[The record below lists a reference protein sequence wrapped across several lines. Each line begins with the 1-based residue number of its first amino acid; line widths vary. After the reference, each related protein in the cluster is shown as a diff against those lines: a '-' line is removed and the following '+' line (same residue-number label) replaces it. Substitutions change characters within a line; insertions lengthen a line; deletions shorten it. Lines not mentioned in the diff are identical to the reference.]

1 MSHEPTNP
9 PAEPRWRPL
18 VLALGLTA
26 LFFHR
31 AVFSAEVF
39 FLRDIQRVYLPL
51 RAYWRERVLGGGF
64 PQWYPLDGLGQP
76 YVGMVIS
83 GTFHPAQLVSLVLPG
98 AQGYKW
104 CVLLCFPVAFLGMNA
119 LARRLGWGA
128 RPALL
133 AALLYT
139 FSGYLVGITNNPPY
153 LMAAATV
160 PWVLWALE
168 GFLAAPTAWRL
179 LGSGALLALVL
190 FSGDVQGYAVCLGG
204 VLLWSACRLAPEG
217 RSRSL
222 GKALGVV
229 GVAVLLSA
237 VQILPTLE
245 VVGDVRASGQT
256 PTEAMAWSVHPVRLL
271 EFFLGPI
278 FAGIPGERVQM
289 AISQRLLST
298 ARTNLWVDSLFIGAP
313 ALLLVGVAL
322 VTHVRRPRAA
332 VLAGAALGVLLLA
345 LGKHA
350 GLYAWV
356 FEWVP
361 PWRAFRYPEKLMP
374 FVTFS
379 LALAAGVGLERLE
392 REPVPP
398 RWVGRTAFVL
408 GALLLATGLLEWRA
422 HVFSEVWLGGLWEG
436 GPLLEAQQRIGGQ
449 FVLGSVL
456 AGVSLLLFGGV
467 LVRVR
472 SVGMRAGLI
481 GAVCL
486 AGLMLA
492 NGPIYKVGD
501 PLLLES
507 PSPFVQRIQEES
519 RARGGPPPRLFRL
532 PGRVHVPESSPVSS
546 PEEGLALFNGAALEP
561 LVPGMFGLESTSAYM
576 PAVSRRVIT
585 LWDAQREW
593 FMRSAGLFGTRYL
606 VISRE
611 FSEQVLNGPR
621 RVVERLDAFGLLLLE
636 DTSAL
641 PRVYLAHPRCV
652 ADAPEAVR
660 RLGGG
665 LQVPREV
672 VVECETPLSEA
683 PVEAPLG
690 EVSAARFEPERVE
703 VELTARGG
711 EVLVL
716 NDAFYAGWTA
726 SVDGTPTPILPANG
740 AVRAVAVPPGAHRV
754 VFSYR
759 MPGLALGAWV
769 SGVTLLVLLGAGLVA
784 RRVSSSAAPP
794 PMGG

>member
-18 VLALGLTA
+18 VLGLGLTV
-26 LFFHR
+26 LFFYR

-51 RAYWRERVLGGGF
+51 RDYWRERVLGGGF
-64 PQWYPLDGLGQP
+64 PQWYPFDGLGQP

-83 GTFHPAQLVSLVLPG
+83 GAFHPAQLLSLVLPG
-98 AQGYKW
+98 AQGLKW
-104 CVLLCFPVAFLGMNA
+104 NILLCFPVAFLGMNA
-119 LARRLGWGA
+119 LARRLGLGA

-133 AALLYT
+133 AAVLYT
-139 FSGYLVGITNNPPY
+139 FSGYLVGITNNPLY

-168 GFLAAPTAWRL
+168 GFLATPTAWRL
-179 LGSGALLALVL
+179 LGAAALLGLVL
-190 FSGDVQGYAVCLGG
+190 FAGDVQSYAVCLGG
-204 VLLWSACRLAPEG
+204 VLLWSVCRLAPEG

-222 GKALGVV
+222 AKALGVV
-229 GVAVLLSA
+229 GAAVLLSA
-237 VQILPTLE
+237 VQILPAVK

-256 PTEAMAWSVHPVRLL
+256 PAEAMAWSVHPVRLL
-271 EFFLGPI
+271 ELFLGPL
-278 FAGIPGERVQM
+278 FAGLPGERDQI

-298 ARTNLWVDSLFIGAP
+298 SRNNLWVDSLFIGAP

-322 VTHVRRPRAA
+322 VTHARRARTA
-332 VLAGAALGVLLLA
+332 VLAGATLGVLLLA

-374 FVTFS
+374 FVTFA
-379 LALAAGVGLERLE
+379 LALAAGVGFERLE
-392 REPVPP
+392 REPP
-398 RWVGRTAFVL
+398 RWVGRTAFAL
-408 GALLLATGLLEWRA
+408 GGLLLAMGLLEWRA
-422 HVFSEVWLGGLWEG
+422 HVFSDAWLVGLWEG
-436 GPLLEAQQRIGGQ
+436 KPLLEAQQRIGGQ

-456 AGVSLLLFGGV
+456 AGVSLLLFGGI
-467 LVRVR
+467 LVGAR
-472 SVGMRAGLI
+472 SAGARAGLT
-481 GAVCL
+481 GVVCF
-486 AGLMLA
+486 AGLLLA
-492 NGPIYKVGD
+492 NGPIYEVGD
-501 PLLLES
+501 PMLFES
-507 PSPFVQRIQEES
+507 PSPFVQRIQEET
-519 RARGGPPPRLFRL
+519 RARGGPTPRLFRL
-532 PGRVHVPESSPVSS
+532 PGRFYLPESSPVSS
-546 PEEGLALFNGAALEP
+546 PEEMHALSVIAAMEP
-561 LVPGMFGLESTSAYM
+561 LVPAVFGLESATVYL
-576 PAVSRRVIT
+576 PASSRRVIT
-585 LWDAQREW
+585 LWDTQREW
-593 FMRSAGLFGTRYL
+593 FMRFAGLFNTRYL

-611 FSEQVLNGPR
+611 FSSQVLNGPR
-621 RVVERLDAFGLLLLE
+621 RVVDRLDALGLLLLE

-652 ADAPEAVR
+652 ANAGEAVR

-665 LQVPREV
+665 LQASREV
-672 VVECETPLSEA
+672 VVECEAPLSEA
-683 PVEAPLG
+683 PAEAPLG
-690 EVSAARFEPERVE
+690 EVSAARFEPERIAVE
-703 VELTARGG
+703 VDARGG

-740 AVRAVAVPPGAHRV
+740 AVRAIAVPPGAHRI

-759 MPGLALGAWV
+759 TPGLVAGAWV
-769 SGVTLLVLLGAGLVA
+769 SVLTLLVLLGAGLVA
-784 RRVSSSAAPP
+784 RRVPSRAAPCAAARP
-794 PMGG
+794 